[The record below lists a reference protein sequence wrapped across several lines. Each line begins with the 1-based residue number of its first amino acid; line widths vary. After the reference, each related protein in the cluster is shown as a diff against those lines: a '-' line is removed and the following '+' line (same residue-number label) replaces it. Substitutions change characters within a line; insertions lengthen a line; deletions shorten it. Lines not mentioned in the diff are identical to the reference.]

1 MLVEFFNDFFGFRFR
16 LFGGSAQRC
25 CGDAGE
31 LFGASGKDQL
41 GKRLGES
48 FFEGYRAG
56 KTLCFLRP
64 AFSKNIGD
72 FAVGA
77 VLQQTGEKQV
87 ACFQQC
93 NILFE
98 RFTMLREQAC
108 GFEFQQGCGG
118 DQKFTGF
125 VECAFGAF
133 SVEGVQVCE
142 ELVGDLCERH
152 LGNVEFAARNQ
163 GQ

>member
-1 MLVEFFNDFFGFRFR
+1 MLVEFFNDFFGFRFG

-31 LFGASGKDQL
+31 LFGASGENQL

-48 FFEGYRAG
+48 FFEGYRTG
-56 KTLCFLRP
+56 KTLRFLRP
-64 AFSKNIGD
+64 AFSKNIGN

-87 ACFQQC
+87 ACLQQC
-93 NILFE
+93 NVLFE
-98 RFTMLREQAC
+98 GFTMLREQAC

-118 DQKFTGF
+118 DQKFAGF